1 MSITIE
7 LLDSML
13 APSPGNPAEAHYRT
27 IPLDSRV
34 RELTTLLT
42 QLHGENAANAG
53 RCMLAAVLLRREVE
67 TLAGKQQLTGLAP
80 SSAVSLMGEIANPL
94 MSLFLQNEVTQSRRQ
109 IGHIIAEL
117 SSSLSLVSVEDGK
130 EWMKTVLNYIR
141 PGCGNM
147 DPMTFQLL
155 GDIADRSPLT
165 LWSVGSAELEASM
178 GALLQ
183 VGIAHEKAQRIMSS
197 SSSKDQME
205 QALMAQFDEKSTTVD
220 ASSPSA
226 IIGKHFLPT
235 MLEALT
241 IFGNSL
247 SSNQVDVMSSC
258 MSHLSTCSIQCPS
271 MMAGDDTSLTCLL
284 RTCMKFAQINS
295 QGDEDITF
303 LKLSALDVLATITS
317 VPQIKRLILKPIGT
331 SPRCVMQ
338 GGGSE
343 KSPLLKFLIQGNDDV
358 DQKGVLYV
366 CAELAITGV
375 DQDEE
380 NWSEDPASVYDT
392 ESSWEDDHTALYAES
407 LLETF
412 VENLGGASTLQ
423 SIFQLVDI
431 LLASPSWQNQRAVL
445 SILERCLAA
454 APATFVPHVGSTVDV
469 ALRLIQSSSKRV
481 QYQALQ
487 LLGALCCAN
496 TVESDEQPA
505 ATQPILVREN
515 YGDKILEAIAHL
527 IQSPCTKVASHACL
541 TVVSYC
547 RGGNGQGD
555 CMIPIEKDLIVPF
568 VGSLLEALK
577 LPLSVDMSQ
586 QGVSEGSLTVLI
598 RAIGATACL
607 ADASGEA
614 FLPHY
619 GIMGGLTATMKAC
632 PNVRTHEMAML
643 RGAAIEAASI
653 VGQAVAGPD
662 GEQVSLYANDASE
675 IMEFATSLLSSG
687 QTDVVPIDQL
697 FAACARIAAVMG
709 SQYVPFMPSILPHI
723 LKRATEKL
731 EVSITDSEDSSNK
744 SNEDDDG
751 GYSINIP
758 GMGLKK
764 IKISTTQLEEKANSA
779 RAIYEHARS
788 LGKDFGP
795 YAEASADAFLPLLH
809 NEYSGDVRSTSAQA
823 LCQIF
828 KAACLS
834 ASAGSVAQALPQN
847 LLPVLAKALAKQLS
861 QESDEDELEIRFAIA
876 DALSEVMYD
885 AFTHKDA
892 NGVRVAQ
899 ISVLDAREIV
909 GHVMILIA
917 GCLTRRS
924 KLIAEMTTDVVDN
937 DELARCD
944 EKLHSEQ
951 ELLTH
956 LVDSVGYQL
965 KSLGASFI
973 PIFSQLV
980 AKPLGKLLTSTGT
993 RDGRARLSA
1002 TCLFDDCVE
1011 HCGPQAASTYAPQL
1025 LQGVVE
1031 SLNDPE
1037 SDAELIQAAVYGL
1050 AQISRNAPNAL
1061 SARLGQ
1067 DLLMK
1072 IYNLCSNTSKS
1083 EADDSALFENAV
1095 SCMGS
1100 LALFK
1105 GAPLFDSIP
1114 DKGTLSKSFLAGLP
1128 LEEDFDE
1135 AKVCHDGLCD
1145 MVDMG
1150 LVDIKAEYNDLLRI
1164 IGDILSFV
1172 AEGDEVAS
1180 ESTCAR
1186 LLGIIDQIQQTV
1198 DANTIQAAFAR
1209 LDPNAQQALVSAM
1222 Q

>member
-1 MSITIE
+1 MSKKC
-7 LLDSML
+7 DAM
-13 APSPGNPAEAHYRT
+13 
-27 IPLDSRV
+27 D
-34 RELTTLLT
+34 
-42 QLHGENAANAG
+42 
-53 RCMLAAVLLRREVE
+53 
-67 TLAGKQQLTGLAP
+67 
-80 SSAVSLMGEIANPL
+80 
-94 MSLFLQNEVTQSRRQ
+94 
-109 IGHIIAEL
+109 
-117 SSSLSLVSVEDGK
+117 
-130 EWMKTVLNYIR
+130 TV
-141 PGCGNM
+141 
-147 DPMTFQLL
+147 TFQLL

-165 LWSVGSAELEASM
+165 LWSVGSAEAFSSLFSGSIELIQRSTCSLEQLEACI
-178 GALLQ
+178 GALVQ

-197 SSSKDQME
+197 QCFSRDQTE

-220 ASSPSA
+220 ASCPSA

-235 MLEALT
+235 MLEALVA
-241 IFGNSL
+241 FGNQL
-247 SSNQVDVMSSC
+247 PSNQIDALSSC

-271 MMAGDDTSLTCLL
+271 MLAGDDAALTCLL
-284 RTCMKFAQINS
+284 RTCMYFAQINS
-295 QGDEDITF
+295 QGDEDIMF
-303 LKLSALDVLATITS
+303 LKLSALNVLATITS
-317 VPQIKRLILKPIGT
+317 VPQIKRSILKPIRK
-331 SPRCVMQ
+331 SPRCVMR
-338 GGGSE
+338 GGESE
-343 KSPLLKFLIQGNDDV
+343 KSPLLKFLIHGNDDNS

-366 CAELAITGV
+366 CAELSISGV
-375 DQDEE
+375 DDDED
-380 NWSEDPASVYDT
+380 NWSDDPASMYDT
-392 ESSWEDDHTALYAES
+392 ETSWEDDHAALHAES

-423 SIFQLVDI
+423 SVFQLVDI
-431 LLASPSWQNQRAVL
+431 LLGSPSWQNQRAVL

-454 APATFVPHVGSTVDV
+454 APVSFSPHVGATVDV

-496 TVESDEQPA
+496 AVGSEDQPV
-505 ATQPILVREN
+505 ATQTILVREN
-515 YGDKILEAIAHL
+515 YGNKILESIAHL

-555 CMIPIEKDLIVPF
+555 CLIPIEKNLIVPF

-577 LPLSVDMSQ
+577 VPLSVGMSQ
-586 QGVSEGSLTVLI
+586 QDFSEGSLTVLI

-619 GIMGGLTATMKAC
+619 GIMGGLKATMKTS
-632 PNVRTHEMAML
+632 PNVRTHEMATL

-653 VGQAVAGPD
+653 VGQAVAGPE
-662 GEQVSLYANDASE
+662 GENVSLYANDASE
-675 IMEFATSLLSSG
+675 IMEFVTSLLSSG
-687 QTDVVPIDQL
+687 QTDVVPMDQL

-709 SQYVPFMPSILPHI
+709 SQYVQFMPSILPHI
-723 LKRATEKL
+723 LKKATEKV
-731 EVSITDSEDSSNK
+731 EVSIADSEESNSK
-744 SNEDDDG
+744 SIEDDDG
-751 GYSINIP
+751 GYCINIP

-764 IKISTTQLEEKANSA
+764 IKINTTQLEEKANSA

-795 YAEASADAFLPLLH
+795 YVEASAHAFLPLLH

-834 ASAGSVAQALPQN
+834 ASEVAGPQALAQN

-861 QESDEDELEIRFAIA
+861 QECDDDDLENRFAIA

-885 AFTHKDA
+885 AFKHKDTH
-892 NGVRVAQ
+892 GMRVAQ

-909 GHVMILIA
+909 SRVMILIA

-965 KSLGASFI
+965 KSLGQSFV
-973 PIFSQLV
+973 PIFSQLI
-980 AKPLGKLLTSTGT
+980 AKPLGKLLTSSGT
-993 RDGRARLSA
+993 RDDRARLSA
-1002 TCLFDDCVE
+1002 ICLFDDCVE
-1011 HCGPQAASTYAPQL
+1011 YCGTEAASTYAPQL

-1031 SLNDPE
+1031 SMNDAD
-1037 SDAELIQAAVYGL
+1037 SDAELMQAAVYGL

-1067 DLLMK
+1067 DLLLK
-1072 IYNLCSNTSKS
+1072 ITKLCNSPKS
-1083 EADDSALFENAV
+1083 EADNSALFENAV

-1100 LALFK
+1100 LALYK
-1105 GAPLFDSIP
+1105 GAPLFEHIP
-1114 DKGTLSKSFLAGLP
+1114 DKGALTKLFLAALP
-1128 LEEDFDE
+1128 LEEDLDE
-1135 AKVCHDGLCD
+1135 AKICHNGLCD
-1145 MVDMG
+1145 
-1150 LVDIKAEYNDLLRI
+1150 LVDIGLVNISAEYNDLIRI
-1164 IGDILSFV
+1164 IGNIMSFV

-1180 ESTCAR
+1180 QSTCSR
-1186 LLGIIDQIQQTV
+1186 LLGIIDKIQQTV
-1198 DANTIQAAFAR
+1198 EANSIQAAFSQ
-1209 LDPNAQQALVSAM
+1209 LDPNAQQALVAAM

>member
-1 MSITIE
+1 
-7 LLDSML
+7 
-13 APSPGNPAEAHYRT
+13 
-27 IPLDSRV
+27 
-34 RELTTLLT
+34 
-42 QLHGENAANAG
+42 
-53 RCMLAAVLLRREVE
+53 
-67 TLAGKQQLTGLAP
+67 
-80 SSAVSLMGEIANPL
+80 
-94 MSLFLQNEVTQSRRQ
+94 
-109 IGHIIAEL
+109 
-117 SSSLSLVSVEDGK
+117 
-130 EWMKTVLNYIR
+130 
-141 PGCGNM
+141 M
-147 DPMTFQLL
+147 DPLTFQLL

-165 LWSVGSAELEASM
+165 LWSVGNAESFSSLFSGSMELIQRSTCSLEQLEACM

-197 SSSKDQME
+197 PNSGKDIME

-235 MLEALT
+235 LLEALT
-241 IFGNSL
+241 VFGNSL
-247 SSNQVDVMSSC
+247 SPNQIEVMSKC

-271 MMAGDDTSLTCLL
+271 MLAGDDTSLTCLL
-284 RTCMKFAQINS
+284 RTCMKFAQING

-317 VPQIKRLILKPIGT
+317 VPQIKRSILKPIGT

-338 GGGSE
+338 GGASE
-343 KSPLLKFLIQGNDDV
+343 KSPLLNFLIQGSEDNNL

-375 DQDEE
+375 DEDEE
-380 NWSEDPASVYDT
+380 DWAEDPASVYDT
-392 ESSWEDDHTALYAES
+392 ESSWEDDHTALHAES

-412 VENLGGASTLQ
+412 VVNLGGASTLQ

-454 APATFVPHVGSTVDV
+454 APATFVPHVGSTVDA

-496 TVESDEQPA
+496 TVEGEEQHA
-505 ATQPILVREN
+505 ATQQPILVREN

-568 VGSLLEALK
+568 IGSLLEALK
-577 LPLSVDMSQ
+577 VPLSVDISQ

-619 GIMGGLTATMKAC
+619 GIMGGLKATMKAC
-632 PNVRTHEMAML
+632 PNVRTHEMSML

-653 VGQAVAGPD
+653 VGQAVAGPE

-687 QTDVVPIDQL
+687 QTDVVPMDQL

-709 SQYVPFMPSILPHI
+709 SQYVPFMSSILPHI

-731 EVSITDSEDSSNK
+731 EVSITDSEASSNK

-764 IKISTTQLEEKANSA
+764 IKINTTQLEEKANSA
-779 RAIYEHARS
+779 RAVYEHARS

-834 ASAGSVAQALPQN
+834 ASEGIGAQALPQN
-847 LLPVLAKALAKQLS
+847 MLPVLAKALAKQLS
-861 QESDEDELEIRFAIA
+861 QESDDDELENRFAIA

-892 NGVRVAQ
+892 NGMRVAQ

-965 KSLGASFI
+965 KSLGVSFM

-980 AKPLGKLLTSTGT
+980 AKPLGKLLTSSGT
-993 RDGRARLSA
+993 RDGRAKLSA

-1011 HCGPQAASTYAPQL
+1011 HCGPEAASTYAPQL
-1025 LQGVVE
+1025 LQSIVE

-1037 SDAELIQAAVYGL
+1037 SDAELVQAAVYGL

-1067 DLLMK
+1067 DLLAK
-1072 IYNLCSNTSKS
+1072 IYNLCSNTPKS
-1083 EADDSALFENAV
+1083 EAEDSALFENAV

-1105 GAPLFDSIP
+1105 GAPLFDCIP
-1114 DKGTLSKSFLAGLP
+1114 DKGALTKSFLAGLP

-1135 AKVCHDGLCD
+1135 AKVGHDGLCD

-1150 LVDIKAEYNDLLRI
+1150 LIDVKAEYNDLLRI
-1164 IGDILSFV
+1164 IGDVLSFV

-1180 ESTCAR
+1180 QSTCAR
-1186 LLGIIDQIQQTV
+1186 LVGVIDKIQQTV
-1198 DANTIQAAFAR
+1198 DANSIQAAFSQ
-1209 LDPNAQQALVSAM
+1209 LEPNAQQALVSAM

>member
-1 MSITIE
+1 MS
-7 LLDSML
+7 
-13 APSPGNPAEAHYRT
+13 
-27 IPLDSRV
+27 
-34 RELTTLLT
+34 
-42 QLHGENAANAG
+42 QCGE
-53 RCMLAAVLLRREVE
+53 
-67 TLAGKQQLTGLAP
+67 
-80 SSAVSLMGEIANPL
+80 
-94 MSLFLQNEVTQSRRQ
+94 
-109 IGHIIAEL
+109 
-117 SSSLSLVSVEDGK
+117 
-130 EWMKTVLNYIR
+130 
-141 PGCGNM
+141 M
-147 DPMTFQLL
+147 DPMTFLLL

-165 LWSVGSAELEASM
+165 LWAVGSAASFSSLFSGSMELIQRSTCSLDQLEACM

-197 SSSKDQME
+197 PSSSTDQME
-205 QALMAQFDEKSTTVD
+205 QALMAQFDERSTTVD
-220 ASSPSA
+220 VTKPSA

-235 MLEALT
+235 LLEALT
-241 IFGNSL
+241 VFGKSL
-247 SSNQVDVMSSC
+247 LPNQIDVMSKC

-271 MMAGDDTSLTCLL
+271 MLAGDDTSLTCLL
-284 RTCMKFAQINS
+284 RTCMKFAQLNS

-317 VPQIKRLILKPIGT
+317 VPQIKRSILKPIGT

-338 GGGSE
+338 GGASE
-343 KSPLLKFLIQGNDDV
+343 KAPLLNFLIQGNEDNNL

-375 DQDEE
+375 DEDEE

-392 ESSWEDDHTALYAES
+392 ESSWEDDHTALHAES

-412 VENLGGASTLQ
+412 VLNLGGASTLQ

-431 LLASPSWQNQRAVL
+431 LLASPSWQDQRAVL

-496 TVESDEQPA
+496 TVEGEEQHA

-547 RGGNGQGD
+547 RGGNGQVD
-555 CMIPIEKDLIVPF
+555 CMIPIEEGLIVPF
-568 VGSLLEALK
+568 IGTLLEALK
-577 LPLSVDMSQ
+577 VPLSVDISQ
-586 QGVSEGSLTVLI
+586 LGASQGSLTVLI

-619 GIMGGLTATMKAC
+619 GIMGGLKATMKAC
-632 PNVRTHEMAML
+632 PNVRTLEMAML

-653 VGQAVAGPD
+653 VGQAVAGPE
-662 GEQVSLYANDASE
+662 GGQVSFYANDASE

-687 QTDVVPIDQL
+687 HTDVVPMDQL
-697 FAACARIAAVMG
+697 FAACARIAAVMK
-709 SQYVPFMPSILPHI
+709 SQYVPFMSSILPHI

-744 SNEDDDG
+744 SSSEDDDG

-758 GMGLKK
+758 GMGVKK
-764 IKISTTQLEEKANSA
+764 IKINTTQLEEKANSA

-834 ASAGSVAQALPQN
+834 ASAGSGAQALPQN
-847 LLPVLAKALAKQLS
+847 MLPVLAKALAKQLS
-861 QESDEDELEIRFAIA
+861 QESEEDELENRFAIA
-876 DALSEVMYD
+876 DALSEVLYD

-892 NGVRVAQ
+892 NGMRIAQ

-917 GCLTRRS
+917 ECLTRRS

-965 KSLGASFI
+965 KSLGVSFI

-980 AKPLGKLLTSTGT
+980 AKPLGKLLTSSGT
-993 RDGRARLSA
+993 RDGRAKLSA

-1011 HCGPQAASTYAPQL
+1011 HCGPQAASSYAPQL

-1067 DLLMK
+1067 DLLAK
-1072 IYNLCSNTSKS
+1072 IYNLCSNTPKS
-1083 EADDSALFENAV
+1083 ETDDSALFENAV

-1114 DKGTLSKSFLAGLP
+1114 DKGALTRSFLAGLP

-1150 LVDIKAEYNDLLRI
+1150 LVDIRAEYNNLLRI
-1164 IGDILSFV
+1164 IGEILSFV

-1180 ESTCAR
+1180 ESTCTR
-1186 LLGIIDQIQQTV
+1186 LLGVIDKIQQTV
-1198 DANTIQAAFAR
+1198 DANSIQAAFSQ
-1209 LDPNAQQALVSAM
+1209 LEPNAQQALVSAM

>member
-1 MSITIE
+1 
-7 LLDSML
+7 
-13 APSPGNPAEAHYRT
+13 
-27 IPLDSRV
+27 
-34 RELTTLLT
+34 
-42 QLHGENAANAG
+42 
-53 RCMLAAVLLRREVE
+53 
-67 TLAGKQQLTGLAP
+67 
-80 SSAVSLMGEIANPL
+80 
-94 MSLFLQNEVTQSRRQ
+94 
-109 IGHIIAEL
+109 
-117 SSSLSLVSVEDGK
+117 
-130 EWMKTVLNYIR
+130 
-141 PGCGNM
+141 
-147 DPMTFQLL
+147 MTFQLL

-165 LWSVGSAELEASM
+165 LWSVGNAEVFSSLFSGSIELIQQHSTCSLEQLEACM
-178 GALLQ
+178 GALVH
-183 VGIAHEKAQRIMSS
+183 VGIAHEKAQRIMSLQS
-197 SSSKDQME
+197 SSRDQIE

-235 MLEALT
+235 MLEALVA
-241 IFGNSL
+241 FGNPL
-247 SSNQVDVMSSC
+247 PSNQIDVLSSC

-271 MMAGDDTSLTCLL
+271 MLAGDDTSLTCLL
-284 RTCMKFAQINS
+284 RTCMFFAQVNS

-303 LKLSALDVLATITS
+303 LKLSALDVLATITG
-317 VPQIKRLILKPIGT
+317 VPQIKRSILKPIGT

-338 GGGSE
+338 GGENE
-343 KSPLLKFLIQGNDDV
+343 KSPLLKFLIQGNDDNS

-366 CAELAITGV
+366 CAELAIAGV
-375 DQDEE
+375 DDDEE
-380 NWSEDPASVYDT
+380 NWSDDPASVYDT
-392 ESSWEDDHTALYAES
+392 ESSWEDDHSALHAES

-431 LLASPSWQNQRAVL
+431 LLAFPSWQNQRAVL

-454 APATFVPHVGSTVDV
+454 APVTFVPHVGSTVEV

-487 LLGALCCAN
+487 LLGALCCVN
-496 TVESDEQPA
+496 TVENEEQPVVT
-505 ATQPILVREN
+505 TQPILVREKHGN
-515 YGDKILEAIAHL
+515 KILEAIAHL

-577 LPLSVDMSQ
+577 APLSVDMSQ

-607 ADASGEA
+607 ADASGET

-619 GIMGGLTATMKAC
+619 GIMAGLKATMRTCA
-632 PNVRTHEMAML
+632 NVRTHAMAML

-653 VGQAVAGPD
+653 VGQAVAGPE
-662 GEQVSLYANDASE
+662 GEHVSLYANDASE

-687 QTDVVPIDQL
+687 TTDFVPMDQL

-709 SQYVPFMPSILPHI
+709 KQYLQFMPSILPHI

-731 EVSITDSEDSSNK
+731 EVSVTDSEDSNSK
-744 SNEDDDG
+744 SNEEDDG

-764 IKISTTQLEEKANSA
+764 IKINTTQLEEKANSA

-795 YAEASADAFLPLLH
+795 YAQASAEAFLPLLH
-809 NEYSGDVRSTSAQA
+809 NEYSGDVRSTSSQA

-834 ASAGSVAQALPQN
+834 ASEGSGSTAVAQN

-861 QESDEDELEIRFAIA
+861 QESDDDELANRFAIA

-885 AFTHKDA
+885 AFTHEDA
-892 NGVRVAQ
+892 NGMRVAQ

-917 GCLTRRS
+917 GCLARRS

-944 EKLHSEQ
+944 EKLQSEQ

-956 LVDSVGYQL
+956 LVDSVGYLL
-965 KSLGASFI
+965 KSLGVSFV
-973 PIFSQLV
+973 PIFSQLI
-980 AKPLGKLLTSTGT
+980 AKPLGKLLSSSGT
-993 RDGRARLSA
+993 QDGRARLSA

-1011 HCGPQAASTYAPQL
+1011 HCGPEAACTYAPQL
-1025 LQGVVE
+1025 LLGIVE
-1031 SLNDPE
+1031 SLNDSE

-1061 SARLGQ
+1061 SPARLGQ

-1072 IYNLCSNTSKS
+1072 IYNLCNLHPKS
-1083 EADDSALFENAV
+1083 EADNSALFENAV

-1114 DKGTLSKSFLAGLP
+1114 DKGALTKSFLAGLP

-1135 AKVCHDGLCD
+1135 AKICHDGLCD

-1150 LVDIKAEYNDLLRI
+1150 LVNIKAEYNELIRI

-1172 AEGDEVAS
+1172 AEGDRVAS
-1180 ESTCAR
+1180 QSTCSR
-1186 LLGIIDQIQQTV
+1186 LMSIIDKIQQTV
-1198 DANTIQAAFAR
+1198 DANSIQSAFSQ
-1209 LDPNAQQALVSAM
+1209 LDPNSQKALVAAM

>member
-27 IPLDSRV
+27 IPLESRV
-34 RELTTLLT
+34 RELTILLT
-42 QLHGENAANAG
+42 QLYGNDASNAG

-67 TLAGKQQLTGLAP
+67 TLAGKQQMTGLAP

-94 MSLFLQNEVTQSRRQ
+94 MSLFLQNEVKQSRRQ

-117 SSSLSLVSVEDGK
+117 SSSLSLVSVEDGS
-130 EWMKTVLNYIR
+130 EWMKTVLNHIR
-141 PGCGNM
+141 PGVSIIVVVCSHHCIFIFNTQLTYLMSKKCGVM

-165 LWSVGSAELEASM
+165 LWSVGSAEVFSSLFSGSMELIQRSACSLEQLEACI
-178 GALLQ
+178 GALVQ
-183 VGIAHEKAQRIMSS
+183 VGIAYEKAQRIMSS
-197 SSSKDQME
+197 QSSSRDQTE
-205 QALMAQFDEKSTTVD
+205 QALMAQFDEKSTIVD

-226 IIGKHFLPT
+226 IIGKYFLPT
-235 MLEALT
+235 VLEALVAN
-241 IFGNSL
+241 GNPL
-247 SSNQVDVMSSC
+247 RSNQIDVLSSC

-271 MMAGDDTSLTCLL
+271 MLAGDDTSLTCLL
-284 RTCMKFAQINS
+284 RTCMYFAQINS

-303 LKLSALDVLATITS
+303 LKLSALDVMATITS
-317 VPQIKRLILKPIGT
+317 VPQIKRSILKPIGK

-338 GGGSE
+338 GESE
-343 KSPLLKFLIQGNDDV
+343 KSPLLKFLIHGNDDNSN
-358 DQKGVLYV
+358 QKGVLYV
-366 CAELAITGV
+366 CAELAIMGV
-375 DQDEE
+375 DDDEQ
-380 NWSEDPASVYDT
+380 NWSDDPASLYAT
-392 ESSWEDDHTALYAES
+392 ESSWEDDHAALHAES

-412 VENLGGASTLQ
+412 VSNLGGTSTLQ
-423 SIFQLVDI
+423 SVFQLVDI

-454 APATFVPHVGSTVDV
+454 APVTFVPHVGATVDV

-496 TVESDEQPA
+496 TVESEEQPV

-515 YGDKILEAIAHL
+515 YGNKILEAIAHL

-555 CMIPIEKDLIVPF
+555 CLIPIEKDLIVPF
-568 VGSLLEALK
+568 VGNLLEALK
-577 LPLSVDMSQ
+577 VPLSVDMSQ
-586 QGVSEGSLTVLI
+586 QDVSEGSLTVLI
-598 RAIGATACL
+598 RAIGAIACL

-619 GIMGGLTATMKAC
+619 GIMEGLKATMKTC
-632 PNVRTHEMAML
+632 PNARTHEMAML

-653 VGQAVAGPD
+653 VGQAVAGPE
-662 GEQVSLYANDASE
+662 GENVSLYANDASE

-687 QTDVVPIDQL
+687 QTDVVPMDQL
-697 FAACARIAAVMG
+697 FAACGRIAAVMG
-709 SQYVPFMPSILPHI
+709 RQYVQFMPSILPHI
-723 LKRATEKL
+723 LKRATEKV
-731 EVSITDSEDSSNK
+731 EVSITDSEDSINK
-744 SNEDDDG
+744 SIEDNDG
-751 GYSINIP
+751 DYSINIP

-764 IKISTTQLEEKANSA
+764 IKINTTQLEEKANSA

-795 YAEASADAFLPLLH
+795 YVEASADAFLTLLH

-834 ASAGSVAQALPQN
+834 ASEGIGAQALTQN

-861 QESDEDELEIRFAIA
+861 QESDDDELENRFAIA

-885 AFTHKDA
+885 AFKHEDA
-892 NGVRVAQ
+892 SGMRVAQ

-924 KLIAEMTTDVVDN
+924 KLIAEMTADIVDS
-937 DELARCD
+937 DEQARCH

-956 LVDSVGYQL
+956 MVDSVGYQL
-965 KSLGASFI
+965 KSLGETFI

-980 AKPLGKLLTSTGT
+980 AKPLGKLLTSSGT
-993 RDGRARLSA
+993 RDDRARLSA

-1011 HCGPQAASTYAPQL
+1011 HCGPEAASTYAPQL

-1037 SDAELIQAAVYGL
+1037 NDVELMQAAVYGL

-1061 SARLGQ
+1061 SPRVGQ
-1067 DLLMK
+1067 DLLLK
-1072 IYNLCSNTSKS
+1072 ISSLCNSPKS
-1083 EADDSALFENAV
+1083 EADNSALFENAV

-1105 GAPLFDSIP
+1105 GAPLFDYIP
-1114 DKGTLSKSFLAGLP
+1114 DKGALTKSFLAGLP

-1135 AKVCHDGLCD
+1135 AKMTSCLLLLKVTKL
-1145 MVDMG
+1145 
-1150 LVDIKAEYNDLLRI
+1150 LPKALAHVYW
-1164 IGDILSFV
+1164 
-1172 AEGDEVAS
+1172 AS
-1180 ESTCAR
+1180 LTR
-1186 LLGIIDQIQQTV
+1186 FNKL
-1198 DANTIQAAFAR
+1198 
-1209 LDPNAQQALVSAM
+1209 
-1222 Q
+1222 

>member
-1 MSITIE
+1 M
-7 LLDSML
+7 
-13 APSPGNPAEAHYRT
+13 
-27 IPLDSRV
+27 SRV
-34 RELTTLLT
+34 K
-42 QLHGENAANAG
+42 QCGE
-53 RCMLAAVLLRREVE
+53 
-67 TLAGKQQLTGLAP
+67 
-80 SSAVSLMGEIANPL
+80 
-94 MSLFLQNEVTQSRRQ
+94 
-109 IGHIIAEL
+109 
-117 SSSLSLVSVEDGK
+117 
-130 EWMKTVLNYIR
+130 
-141 PGCGNM
+141 M
-147 DPMTFQLL
+147 DPVTFQLL

-165 LWSVGSAELEASM
+165 LWSVGNAESFSSLFSGSMELIQRSTCSLDQLEACM
-178 GALLQ
+178 GALVQ
-183 VGIAHEKAQRIMSS
+183 VGIAHEKAQRIMSLG
-197 SSSKDQME
+197 KDQME
-205 QALMAQFDEKSTTVD
+205 QAIMAQFDEKSTTVD

-226 IIGKHFLPT
+226 IFGKHFLPT

-241 IFGNSL
+241 VFGNSL
-247 SSNQVDVMSSC
+247 SSNQVDVMTSC

-271 MMAGDDTSLTCLL
+271 MLAGDDTSLTCLL

-317 VPQIKRLILKPIGT
+317 VPQIKRAILKPIGT

-338 GGGSE
+338 GGVGE
-343 KSPLLKFLIQGNDDV
+343 KSPLLNFLIQGNDDNNLE
-358 DQKGVLYV
+358 QKGVLYV

-375 DQDEE
+375 DEDEE
-380 NWSEDPASVYDT
+380 SWSEDPASVYDT

-469 ALRLIQSSSKRV
+469 ALRLIQSSSRRV

-496 TVESDEQPA
+496 TVESEEQPA
-505 ATQPILVREN
+505 SSQPILVREN
-515 YGDKILEAIAHL
+515 YGEKILEAVAHL

-555 CMIPIEKDLIVPF
+555 CMIPIEKDLILPF

-577 LPLSVDMSQ
+577 VPLSVDMSQ
-586 QGVSEGSLTVLI
+586 QGVNEGSLTVLI

-607 ADASGEA
+607 ADASGET
-614 FLPHY
+614 FLQHY
-619 GIMGGLTATMKAC
+619 GIMGGLKATMKAC

-653 VGQAVAGPD
+653 VGQAVAGPE

-687 QTDVVPIDQL
+687 QTDVVPLDQL

-709 SQYVPFMPSILPHI
+709 TQYVPFMSSILPHI

-731 EVSITDSEDSSNK
+731 EVSITDGQDNGNK
-744 SNEDDDG
+744 SNDDDDG

-764 IKISTTQLEEKANSA
+764 IKINTTQLEEKANSA

-834 ASAGSVAQALPQN
+834 ASAGSGAQALPQN

-861 QESDEDELEIRFAIA
+861 QESDDDELENRFAIA

-892 NGVRVAQ
+892 NGIRVAQ

-917 GCLTRRS
+917 ECLTRRS

-965 KSLGASFI
+965 KSLGVSFV

-980 AKPLGKLLTSTGT
+980 AKPLGKLLTSSGT
-993 RDGRARLSA
+993 RDGRAKLSA

-1025 LQGVVE
+1025 LEGIVE

-1037 SDAELIQAAVYGL
+1037 SDAELIQAALYGL

-1072 IYNLCSNTSKS
+1072 VYNLCGNNPKS

-1095 SCMGS
+1095 SCLGS

-1105 GAPLFDSIP
+1105 GAPLFDTIP
-1114 DKGTLSKSFLAGLP
+1114 DKVALTKSFLAGLP

-1150 LVDIKAEYNDLLRI
+1150 LIDIKSEYNDLLRI

-1186 LLGIIDQIQQTV
+1186 LLGVIDTIQQTV
-1198 DANTIQAAFAR
+1198 DANAIQAAFSQ
-1209 LDPNAQQALVSAM
+1209 LEPNAQQALVSAM